1 MNNAEMTKDGEV
13 RHYVNLLTNS
23 GFKAVFGDRANKD
36 VVISVIN
43 ALLPAHRQV
52 TDIDYG
58 PTEHQGRLLHNK
70 VRQKIAKE
78 LTR

>member
-1 MNNAEMTKDGEV
+1 MTKDGEV

-58 PTEHQGRLLHNK
+58 PTEHQGGSC
-70 VRQKIAKE
+70 I
-78 LTR
+78 TRSSVMISCARMRTV